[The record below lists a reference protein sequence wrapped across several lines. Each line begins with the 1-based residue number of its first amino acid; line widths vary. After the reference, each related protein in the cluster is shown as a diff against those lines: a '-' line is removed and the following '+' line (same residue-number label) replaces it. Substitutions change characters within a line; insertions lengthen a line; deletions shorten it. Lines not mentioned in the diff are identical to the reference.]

1 MMDGDEVYELLG
13 ALARIADALER
24 IAERGERGTRQRVP
38 PVFKPS
44 PPPPAAIG
52 WPSDS
57 PNIMNMAF

>member
-1 MMDGDEVYELLG
+1 MMDGDDVYELLG

-38 PVFKPS
+38 PPS
-44 PPPPAAIG
+44 PAAIG

>member
-13 ALARIADALER
+13 VLARIADALER
-24 IAERGERGTRQRVP
+24 IAERGEP

-44 PPPPAAIG
+44 PAAIG